1 VSCPQAWTISMSW
14 STVAWFAWTT
24 LINDGEVYCSWS
36 YLTYSLK
43 LTFNTWTTDIVQ
55 AEWWPYITSLTTWV
69 WDFVFWDADT
79 TLIDFSAS
87 AYLSGDWYDDDFD
100 SDNYMAT
107 STWNTSTWTY
117 YLDSYQ
123 DDDVSWRKTI
133 FWYVALDFWYKKV
146 FWNNSRTVAII
157 DENTNNNDNLNIKI
171 WDVDSWVLHFDI
183 DKPYFIK
190 LVMFNKNKYIAT
202 NELVSLWTLD
212 WSGLAWIW
220 YLQNNAWVLSLSGWI
235 TWNEYVFDFLN
246 NDYALFIKNNWT
258 GALLYQVTW
267 ETTTGTWIYITPID
281 DSDSEIVRYIWNE
294 ILLDT
299 DSRFVAK
306 QTELI
311 YKK

>member
-1 VSCPQAWTISMSW
+1 MKSFNDLKFELHPVTKKGIRSTIELKPNIFISVVAGEGFY
-14 STVAWFAWTT
+14 STSKKGVRA
-24 LINDGEVYCSWS
+24 EC
-36 YLTYSLK
+36 LK
-43 LTFNTWTTDIVQ
+43 VEDASTF
-55 AEWWPYITSLTTWV
+55 E
-69 WDFVFWDADT
+69 
-79 TLIDFSAS
+79 
-87 AYLSGDWYDDDFD
+87 
-100 SDNYMAT
+100 
-107 STWNTSTWTY
+107 
-117 YLDSYQ
+117 
-123 DDDVSWRKTI
+123 
-133 FWYVALDFWYKKV
+133 
-146 FWNNSRTVAII
+146 VAII

>member
-1 VSCPQAWTISMSW
+1 
-14 STVAWFAWTT
+14 
-24 LINDGEVYCSWS
+24 
-36 YLTYSLK
+36 
-43 LTFNTWTTDIVQ
+43 
-55 AEWWPYITSLTTWV
+55 
-69 WDFVFWDADT
+69 
-79 TLIDFSAS
+79 
-87 AYLSGDWYDDDFD
+87 
-100 SDNYMAT
+100 
-107 STWNTSTWTY
+107 
-117 YLDSYQ
+117 
-123 DDDVSWRKTI
+123 
-133 FWYVALDFWYKKV
+133 
-146 FWNNSRTVAII
+146 
-157 DENTNNNDNLNIKI
+157 
-171 WDVDSWVLHFDI
+171 
-183 DKPYFIK
+183 
-190 LVMFNKNKYIAT
+190 MFNKNKYIAT